1 MIILEG
7 TPRLFAFLT
16 VGRKDHSSYSC
27 HFSINLAS
35 FRLSLAMSPL
45 LLAVFAAVCLLLS
58 SFRPESVVRRR
69 RRTRKCTLVLP
80 SFLPSFLPTLS
91 FLVHFLP
98 PQSIHLKVRPS
109 VRGAKGRQLKRSSV
123 AFRRRWSEKEPP
135 HAIVI
140 AKERE
145 KRETD
150 ENKMSSQLHLGLRHA
165 IPSPSSNR
173 DPRRLL

>member
-1 MIILEG
+1 MFLLCLYTFSPNLALSALGAHAHRFGDATDIGVIILEG
-7 TPRLFAFLT
+7 TPHLT
-16 VGRKDHSSYSC
+16 VVRKDHSSYSC

-109 VRGAKGRQLKRSSV
+109 VRP
-123 AFRRRWSEKEPP
+123 WS
-135 HAIVI
+135 
-140 AKERE
+140 
-145 KRETD
+145 
-150 ENKMSSQLHLGLRHA
+150 
-165 IPSPSSNR
+165 
-173 DPRRLL
+173 